1 MYQYCAHTRLL
12 SINPYFV
19 NNLCNLADNN
29 VQKLQNCS
37 STCPLLACIVSL
49 HSQLYFLGSIDENS
63 TFGSRF
69 LFSIERSRP
78 NFLGNRPQVWK
89 TGILKKRMKTVANKT
104 CFEVPRKNELVH
116 VVKTGFNRLYIM
128 FFKLLHDTC
137 WPRRVFGSLWTERKL
152 LKIWVAIVQAL
163 ELQED
168 IESFCAFFTPLFFR

>member
-1 MYQYCAHTRLL
+1 MFNWLL
-12 SINPYFV
+12 LILNK
-19 NNLCNLADNN
+19 A
-29 VQKLQNCS
+29 
-37 STCPLLACIVSL
+37 L
-49 HSQLYFLGSIDENS
+49 HSCIFWGRLMWQNS
-63 TFGSRF
+63 TFGPRF

-78 NFLGNRPQVWK
+78 NFLGNRPRAWK

-137 WPRRVFGSLWTERKL
+137 CPRRVFGSLWTERKL
-152 LKIWVAIVQAL
+152 MKIWAAIVQAL

-168 IESFCAFFTPLFFR
+168 IESCCAFFTPLFLR

>member
-1 MYQYCAHTRLL
+1 M
-12 SINPYFV
+12 
-19 NNLCNLADNN
+19 
-29 VQKLQNCS
+29 
-37 STCPLLACIVSL
+37 
-49 HSQLYFLGSIDENS
+49 SQLYSTYINRIHSCIFWGRLMWQNS

-78 NFLGNRPQVWK
+78 NFLGNRPRAWK

-137 WPRRVFGSLWTERKL
+137 WPRRVFGSLWNGKKIAENLGGNCSSIRTPGRHRIL
-152 LKIWVAIVQAL
+152 LRFFHASI
-163 ELQED
+163 LQ
-168 IESFCAFFTPLFFR
+168 ITTSNSG